1 MERGLKRKRRG
12 RRGGCW
18 EEFKRVTRGGITNIF
33 EDEPVKSF
41 RKWMVDRKLILH
53 DLGIN
58 ISEREREG
66 EKEKFFSKIESYIY
80 KKKCVNKG

>member
-1 MERGLKRKRRG
+1 MERGLKRKRRE

-58 ISEREREG
+58 ISERERGRER
-66 EKEKFFSKIESYIY
+66 EVFLE
-80 KKKCVNKG
+80 N